1 MVVHM
6 GKRVYRFWHW
16 FTGKASIRKKLIIS
30 FTVLVSIPIT
40 ILGVYSFYVS
50 NRNLLDQTKK
60 TVDNNL
66 GRLVM
71 EMEAWFGRETDFT
84 KFLAYHL
91 SFRETLEKNPF
102 DNVEIAQVL
111 NKTVEPIFWYFISSD
126 SNIKN
131 IRIVTPYVRDK
142 VGSFLEP
149 SGIYEEEAWY
159 QEHQENFRT
168 KWTVEGD
175 ELYATRTVLDTA
187 TTSRPIGVM
196 RTEFFLNRMLE
207 PAQSMDY
214 LENGI
219 LITDGEGTIIY
230 WKKSPDEDVSG
241 RILAMAERMEGRQAA
256 EEQSLE
262 AKNLGGQSSMEL
274 EVPIERDLDGGND
287 FFENGKDE
295 TVPGCILKVGRLE
308 STGWRIYYY
317 VEKKMIS
324 DKTNSVIVSTL
335 VAVFGCMLVV
345 LIFISIF
352 SRTLS
357 RRLLSLKEQA
367 EMISGGNLEHPCY
380 TEDTDEIGIVTNS
393 LGRMTE
399 RLNDTINQVYK
410 IEIEKKATELKALQA
425 MINPHFLYNTL
436 SSIKWKALKKGE
448 EEISDITGL
457 LAKFYRTTL
466 NNGQPVTTV
475 ERELE
480 NVRAYIEILQRTKE
494 NGFAVEYRVDEDGL
508 GCEML
513 NFLLQPIVE
522 NAIEHGIDY
531 IEEEEEEGLVIIE
544 FCKEGQY
551 LLFSVCN
558 NGPVMDV
565 EMLEDI
571 LRKPGKGYGI
581 YNIQQRIAIYY
592 GEGCGL
598 SVKITEDGY
607 TCFTIKIKEKG

>member
-6 GKRVYRFWHW
+6 GKMVYRFWHW

-30 FTVLVSIPIT
+30 FAVLVSIPIT
-40 ILGVYSFYVS
+40 ILGVYSFHVS

-84 KFLAYHL
+84 KFLAYNL

-241 RILAMAERMEGRQAA
+241 RILAMAERMEGRQAE
-256 EEQSLE
+256 EEQPLE

-274 EVPIERDLDGGND
+274 EVSIERDLDGGND

-324 DKTNSVIVSTL
+324 DKTNSIIVSTL

-544 FCKEGQY
+544 FCKKGQH

-571 LRKPGKGYGI
+571 LGKPGKGYGI

-598 SVKITEDGY
+598 SVKITEEGY

>member
-1 MVVHM
+1 M
-6 GKRVYRFWHW
+6 GKRMHRFWLW

-30 FTVLVSIPIT
+30 FAVLVSIPIL
-40 ILGVYSFYVS
+40 ILGVYSFHIS
-50 NRNLLDQTKK
+50 NRNLLEQTKK

-66 GRLVM
+66 GRLIM
-71 EMEAWFGRETDFT
+71 EMEARFGRETDFT

-131 IRIVTPYVRDK
+131 IRIVTPYVKDK

-168 KWTVEGD
+168 KWTVEG
-175 ELYATRTVLDTA
+175 ESLYATRTVLDTA

-207 PAQSMDY
+207 PVRSMDY

-219 LITDGEGTIIY
+219 LIVDEEGTVIY
-230 WKKSPDEDVSG
+230 WKKSPDREINGSVLEIANKGQEQPD
-241 RILAMAERMEGRQAA
+241 ME
-256 EEQSLE
+256 
-262 AKNLGGQSSMEL
+262 K
-274 EVPIERDLDGGND
+274 I
-287 FFENGKDE
+287 
-295 TVPGCILKVGRLE
+295 VPGCIIKTGRLE
-308 STGWRIYYY
+308 STGWKIYYY
-317 VEKKMIS
+317 VEKGMIS
-324 DKTNSVIVSTL
+324 EQTNSIIVSTL
-335 VAVFGCMLVV
+335 VVVFVCMLVV
-345 LIFISIF
+345 LVFISIF

-466 NNGQPVTTV
+466 NNGQSVTTV

-480 NVRAYIEILQRTKE
+480 NVRAYVEILQRTKE
-494 NGFAVEYRVDEDGL
+494 KGFAVEYRIDEDGL
-508 GCEML
+508 SCEML

-531 IEEEEEEGLVIIE
+531 IEEDGEGLVVIE
-544 FCKEGQY
+544 FCKEGRE
-551 LLFSVCN
+551 LVFSVCN

-565 EMLEDI
+565 GMLEDI
-571 LRKPGKGYGI
+571 LERPGKGYGI

-598 SVKITEDGY
+598 SVKITEEGY
-607 TCFTIKIKEKG
+607 TCFTVRIKEKDGQ

>member
-1 MVVHM
+1 M
-6 GKRVYRFWHW
+6 GKMIYRCWHW
-16 FTGKASIRKKLIIS
+16 FMGKASIRRKLIIS
-30 FTVLVSIPIT
+30 FAILVSIPIV
-40 ILGVYSFYVS
+40 ILGVHSFHVS
-50 NRNLLDQTKK
+50 NRNLLEQTKK

-71 EMEAWFGRETDFT
+71 EMEARFGRETDFT

-131 IRIVTPYVRDK
+131 IRIVTPYVKDK

-149 SGIYEEEAWY
+149 SGIYEEEKWY

-168 KWTVEGD
+168 KWTVEGED
-175 ELYATRTVLDTA
+175 LYATRTVLDTA

-207 PAQSMDY
+207 PVRSMDY

-219 LITDGEGTIIY
+219 LIMDGEGAVIY
-230 WKKSPDEDVSG
+230 WKKSPDGDVNG
-241 RILAMAERMEGRQAA
+241 RILEAAERMEGKRLAQGEIFSEK
-256 EEQSLE
+256 EE
-262 AKNLGGQSSMEL
+262 
-274 EVPIERDLDGGND
+274 
-287 FFENGKDE
+287 E
-295 TVPGCILKVGRLE
+295 TVPGCIMKTGLLE

-317 VEKKMIS
+317 VEEGMIS
-324 DKTNSVIVSTL
+324 GQIRSIIVSTL
-335 VAVFGCMLVV
+335 VVVFGCMLVV
-345 LIFISIF
+345 LVFISVF

-357 RRLLSLKEQA
+357 RRLLALKEQA

-480 NVRAYIEILQRTKE
+480 NVRAYVEILQMTKE
-494 NGFAVEYRVDEDGL
+494 KGFSVEYRVDESGL

-531 IEEEEEEGLVIIE
+531 IGEEEGTGLVLVE
-544 FCKEGQY
+544 FRKEGEY
-551 LLFSVCN
+551 LVFSISN

-565 EMLEDI
+565 GMLEDI
-571 LRKPGKGYGI
+571 LEKPGKGYGI
-581 YNIQQRIAIYY
+581 FNIQQRIAIYY

-598 SVKITEDGY
+598 SVKITEEGY
-607 TCFTIKIKEKG
+607 TCFTVRIREKKG

>member
-6 GKRVYRFWHW
+6 GKMVYRFWHW

-30 FTVLVSIPIT
+30 FAVLVSIPIT
-40 ILGVYSFYVS
+40 ILGVYSFHVS

-241 RILAMAERMEGRQAA
+241 RILAMAERMEGRQAE
-256 EEQSLE
+256 EEQPLE

-274 EVPIERDLDGGND
+274 EVPIERGLDGGND

-324 DKTNSVIVSTL
+324 DKTNSIIVSTL

-494 NGFAVEYRVDEDGL
+494 NGFAVEYRVDENGL

-544 FCKEGQY
+544 FCKKGQH

-571 LRKPGKGYGI
+571 LGKPGKGYGI

-592 GEGCGL
+592 GEDCGL

>member
-6 GKRVYRFWHW
+6 GKMVYRFWHW

-30 FTVLVSIPIT
+30 FAVLVSIPIT
-40 ILGVYSFYVS
+40 ILGVYSFHVS

-241 RILAMAERMEGRQAA
+241 RILAMAERMEGRQAE
-256 EEQSLE
+256 EEQPLE

-274 EVPIERDLDGGND
+274 EVPIERGLDGGND

-295 TVPGCILKVGRLE
+295 TVPDCILKVGRLE

-324 DKTNSVIVSTL
+324 DKTNSIIVSTL

-544 FCKEGQY
+544 FCKEGQH

-571 LRKPGKGYGI
+571 LGKPGKGYGI

-598 SVKITEDGY
+598 SVKITEEGY

>member
-1 MVVHM
+1 M
-6 GKRVYRFWHW
+6 GKMIYKFWHW

-30 FTVLVSIPIT
+30 FTALVSIPIF
-40 ILGVYSFYVS
+40 ILGVYSFHVS
-50 NRNLLDQTKK
+50 SRNLLEQTKK

-66 GRLVM
+66 DTLVM
-71 EMEAWFGRETDFT
+71 EMEARFGRETDFT

-102 DNVEIAQVL
+102 DNVEIAQVM

-131 IRIVTPYVRDK
+131 IRIVTPYVKDK

-149 SGIYEEEAWY
+149 SGIYEKEAWY
-159 QEHQENFRT
+159 REHQENFRT
-168 KWTVEGD
+168 KWTVEG
-175 ELYATRTVLDTA
+175 ESLYATRTVLDTA

-196 RTEFFLNRMLE
+196 RTEFFLNRMME
-207 PAQSMDY
+207 PVRNMDY

-219 LITDGEGTIIY
+219 LIIDGEGTVID
-230 WKKSPDEDVSG
+230 WKKSPDKEINGRVLEMAKRVEEQEATEETVSG
-241 RILAMAERMEGRQAA
+241 
-256 EEQSLE
+256 
-262 AKNLGGQSSMEL
+262 
-274 EVPIERDLDGGND
+274 
-287 FFENGKDE
+287 
-295 TVPGCILKVGRLE
+295 CIMKAGILE

-317 VEKKMIS
+317 VEKGMIS
-324 DKTNSVIVSTL
+324 GQTNSILISTL
-335 VAVFGCMLVV
+335 VVV
-345 LIFISIF
+345 LACMMVVVVFISIF

-357 RRLLSLKEQA
+357 RRLLALKKQA
-367 EMISGGNLEHPCY
+367 EIISGGNLEHPCY

-399 RLNDTINQVYK
+399 RLNETINQVYK

-448 EEISDITGL
+448 EEISGITGL
-457 LAKFYRTTL
+457 LAKFYRTML

-480 NVRAYIEILQRTKE
+480 NVRAYVEILQMTKE
-494 NGFAVEYRVDEDGL
+494 KGFAVEYRIDESGL

-522 NAIEHGIDY
+522 NAIGHGIDY
-531 IEEEEEEGLVIIE
+531 IGEDEGEGMVVVE
-544 FCKEGQY
+544 FCKEGE
-551 LLFSVCN
+551 LLVFSVSN

-565 EMLEDI
+565 GMLEEI
-571 LRKPGKGYGI
+571 LEKPGKGYGMF
-581 YNIQQRIAIYY
+581 NIQQRIAIYY

-598 SVKITEDGY
+598 SVRITEEGY
-607 TCFTIKIKEKG
+607 TCFTVRIREKKE

>member
-6 GKRVYRFWHW
+6 GKMVYRFWHW

-30 FTVLVSIPIT
+30 FAVLVSIPIT
-40 ILGVYSFYVS
+40 ILGVYSFHVS

-274 EVPIERDLDGGND
+274 EVPIERGLDGGND

-494 NGFAVEYRVDEDGL
+494 NGFAVEYRVDENGL

-544 FCKEGQY
+544 FCKKGQH

-571 LRKPGKGYGI
+571 LGKPGKGYGI

-592 GEGCGL
+592 GEDCGL

>member
-6 GKRVYRFWHW
+6 GKMVYRFWHW

-30 FTVLVSIPIT
+30 FAVLVSIPIT
-40 ILGVYSFYVS
+40 ILGVYSFHVS

-274 EVPIERDLDGGND
+274 EVPIERGLDGGND

-295 TVPGCILKVGRLE
+295 TVPDCILKVGRLE

-324 DKTNSVIVSTL
+324 DKTNSIIVSTL

-466 NNGQPVTTV
+466 NNGQTVTTV

-544 FCKEGQY
+544 FCKEGQH

-571 LRKPGKGYGI
+571 LGKPGKGYGI

-598 SVKITEDGY
+598 SVKITEEGY

>member
-6 GKRVYRFWHW
+6 GKMVYRFGHW

-30 FTVLVSIPIT
+30 FAVLVSIPIT
-40 ILGVYSFYVS
+40 ILGVYSFHVS

-241 RILAMAERMEGRQAA
+241 RILAMAERMEGRQAE
-256 EEQSLE
+256 EEQPLE

-274 EVPIERDLDGGND
+274 EVPIERGLDGGND

-324 DKTNSVIVSTL
+324 DKTNSIIVSTL

-494 NGFAVEYRVDEDGL
+494 NGFAVEYRVDENGL

-544 FCKEGQY
+544 FCKKGQH

-571 LRKPGKGYGI
+571 LGKPGKGYGI

-592 GEGCGL
+592 GEDCGL

>member
-1 MVVHM
+1 M
-6 GKRVYRFWHW
+6 GKMIYKFWHW

-30 FTVLVSIPIT
+30 FTALVSIPIF
-40 ILGVYSFYVS
+40 ILGVYSFHVS
-50 NRNLLDQTKK
+50 SRNLLEQTKK

-66 GRLVM
+66 DTLVM
-71 EMEAWFGRETDFT
+71 EMEARFGRETDFT

-102 DNVEIAQVL
+102 DNVEIAQVM

-131 IRIVTPYVRDK
+131 IRIVTPYVKDK

-149 SGIYEEEAWY
+149 SGIYEKEAWY
-159 QEHQENFRT
+159 REHQENFRT
-168 KWTVEGD
+168 KWTVEG
-175 ELYATRTVLDTA
+175 ESLYATRTVLDTA

-196 RTEFFLNRMLE
+196 RTEFFLNRMME
-207 PAQSMDY
+207 PVRNMDY

-219 LITDGEGTIIY
+219 LIIDGEGTVID
-230 WKKSPDEDVSG
+230 WKKSPDKEINGRVLEMAKRVEEQDATEETVSG
-241 RILAMAERMEGRQAA
+241 
-256 EEQSLE
+256 
-262 AKNLGGQSSMEL
+262 
-274 EVPIERDLDGGND
+274 
-287 FFENGKDE
+287 
-295 TVPGCILKVGRLE
+295 CIMKAGILE

-317 VEKKMIS
+317 VEKGMIS
-324 DKTNSVIVSTL
+324 GQTNSILISTL
-335 VAVFGCMLVV
+335 VVV
-345 LIFISIF
+345 LACMMVVVVFISIF

-357 RRLLSLKEQA
+357 RRLLALKKQA
-367 EMISGGNLEHPCY
+367 EIISGGNLEHPCY

-399 RLNDTINQVYK
+399 RLNETINQVYK

-448 EEISDITGL
+448 EEISGITGL
-457 LAKFYRTTL
+457 LAKFYRTML

-480 NVRAYIEILQRTKE
+480 NVRAYVEILQMTKE
-494 NGFAVEYRVDEDGL
+494 KGFAVEYRIDESGL

-522 NAIEHGIDY
+522 NAIGHGIDY
-531 IEEEEEEGLVIIE
+531 IGEDEGEGMVVVE
-544 FCKEGQY
+544 FCKEGE
-551 LLFSVCN
+551 LLVFSVSN

-565 EMLEDI
+565 GMLEEI
-571 LRKPGKGYGI
+571 LEKPGKGYGMF
-581 YNIQQRIAIYY
+581 NIQQRIAIYY

-598 SVKITEDGY
+598 SVRITEEGY
-607 TCFTIKIKEKG
+607 TCFTVRIREKKE

>member
-1 MVVHM
+1 M
-6 GKRVYRFWHW
+6 GKMIYKFWHW

-30 FTVLVSIPIT
+30 FAALVSIPIF
-40 ILGVYSFYVS
+40 ILGVYSFHVS
-50 NRNLLDQTKK
+50 SRNLLEQTKK

-66 GRLVM
+66 DTLVM
-71 EMEAWFGRETDFT
+71 EMEARFGRETDFT

-102 DNVEIAQVL
+102 DNVEIAQVM

-131 IRIVTPYVRDK
+131 IRIVTPYVKDK

-149 SGIYEEEAWY
+149 SGIYEKEAWY

-168 KWTVEGD
+168 KWTVEG
-175 ELYATRTVLDTA
+175 ESLYATRTVLDTA

-196 RTEFFLNRMLE
+196 RTEFFWNRMME
-207 PAQSMDY
+207 PVRNMDY

-219 LITDGEGTIIY
+219 LIIDGEGTVID
-230 WKKSPDEDVSG
+230 WKKSPDKEINERV
-241 RILAMAERMEGRQAA
+241 LEMAKKVEGQDA
-256 EEQSLE
+256 
-262 AKNLGGQSSMEL
+262 
-274 EVPIERDLDGGND
+274 IE
-287 FFENGKDE
+287 E
-295 TVPGCILKVGRLE
+295 TVPGCIMKAGILE

-317 VEKKMIS
+317 VEKGMIS
-324 DKTNSVIVSTL
+324 GQTNSILISTL
-335 VAVFGCMLVV
+335 VVV
-345 LIFISIF
+345 LACMMVVVVFISIF

-357 RRLLSLKEQA
+357 RRLLALKEQA
-367 EMISGGNLEHPCY
+367 EIISGGNLEHPCY
-380 TEDTDEIGIVTNS
+380 TKDTDEIGIVTNS
-393 LGRMTE
+393 LGQMTE
-399 RLNDTINQVYK
+399 RLNETINQVYK

-436 SSIKWKALKKGE
+436 SSVKWKALKKGE
-448 EEISDITGL
+448 EEISGITGL
-457 LAKFYRTTL
+457 LAKFYRTML

-480 NVRAYIEILQRTKE
+480 NVRAYVEILQMTKE
-494 NGFAVEYRVDEDGL
+494 KGFAVEYRIDESGL

-531 IEEEEEEGLVIIE
+531 IGEDEGEGMVAVE
-544 FCKEGQY
+544 FCKEGE
-551 LLFSVCN
+551 LLVFSVSN

-565 EMLEDI
+565 GMLEEI
-571 LRKPGKGYGI
+571 LEKPGKGYGMF
-581 YNIQQRIAIYY
+581 NIQQRIAIYY

-598 SVKITEDGY
+598 SVKITEEGY
-607 TCFTIKIKEKG
+607 TCFTVRIREKKE

>member
-6 GKRVYRFWHW
+6 GKMVYRFWHW

-30 FTVLVSIPIT
+30 FAVLVSIPIT
-40 ILGVYSFYVS
+40 ILGVYSFHVS

-84 KFLAYHL
+84 KFLAYNL

-274 EVPIERDLDGGND
+274 EVSIERDLDGGND

-324 DKTNSVIVSTL
+324 DKTNSIIVSTL

-436 SSIKWKALKKGE
+436 SSIKWKALKLGE

-544 FCKEGQY
+544 FCKEGQH

-571 LRKPGKGYGI
+571 LGKPGKGYGI

-598 SVKITEDGY
+598 SVKITEEGY

>member
-6 GKRVYRFWHW
+6 GKMVYRFWHW

-30 FTVLVSIPIT
+30 FAVLVSIPIT
-40 ILGVYSFYVS
+40 ILGVYSFHVS

-241 RILAMAERMEGRQAA
+241 RILAMAERMEGRQAE
-256 EEQSLE
+256 EEQPLE

-274 EVPIERDLDGGND
+274 EVPIERGLDGGND

-324 DKTNSVIVSTL
+324 DKTNSIIVSTL

-571 LRKPGKGYGI
+571 LGKPGKGYGI

>member
-1 MVVHM
+1 M
-6 GKRVYRFWHW
+6 GKMIYRCWHW
-16 FTGKASIRKKLIIS
+16 FMGKASIRRKLIIS
-30 FTVLVSIPIT
+30 FAILVSIPIV
-40 ILGVYSFYVS
+40 ILGVYSFHVS
-50 NRNLLDQTKK
+50 NRNLLEQTKK

-71 EMEAWFGRETDFT
+71 EMEARFGRETDFT

-241 RILAMAERMEGRQAA
+241 RILAMAERMEGRQAE
-256 EEQSLE
+256 EEQPLE

-274 EVPIERDLDGGND
+274 EVPIERGLDGGND

-324 DKTNSVIVSTL
+324 DKTNSIIVSTL

-494 NGFAVEYRVDEDGL
+494 NGFAVEYRVDENGL

-544 FCKEGQY
+544 FCKKGQH

-571 LRKPGKGYGI
+571 LGKPGKGYGI

-592 GEGCGL
+592 GEDCGL

>member
-1 MVVHM
+1 M
-6 GKRVYRFWHW
+6 GKGMYMFWDW

-30 FTVLVSIPIT
+30 FTALVSIPIA
-40 ILGVYSFYVS
+40 ILGIYTFHVS
-50 NRNLLDQTKK
+50 STNLLEQTKK

-66 GRLVM
+66 GRLLM
-71 EMEAWFGRETDFT
+71 EMEARFGRETDFT

-131 IRIVTPYVRDK
+131 IRIVTPYVKDK

-149 SGIYEEEAWY
+149 SGIYEKEEWY
-159 QEHQENFRT
+159 QEHQKNFRT
-168 KWTVEGD
+168 KWTVEG
-175 ELYATRTVLDTA
+175 ESLYATRTVLDTA

-207 PAQSMDY
+207 PVRSMDY

-219 LITDGEGTIIY
+219 LITDGKGTVIY
-230 WKKSPDEDVSG
+230 WKKSPDEDING
-241 RILAMAERMEGRQAA
+241 RV
-256 EEQSLE
+256 
-262 AKNLGGQSSMEL
+262 L
-274 EVPIERDLDGGND
+274 EVAQREEGQGS
-287 FFENGKDE
+287 EGKGTLME
-295 TVPGCILKVGRLE
+295 STGLHKGKEVVAGCIMKAGSLE
-308 STGWRIYYY
+308 STGWKIYYY
-317 VEKKMIS
+317 VERSMIS
-324 DKTNSVIVSTL
+324 GQANSIIVSTL
-335 VAVFGCMLVV
+335 VVVFICMLVV
-345 LIFISIF
+345 LFFISIF

-448 EEISDITGL
+448 EEISAITGL

-480 NVRAYIEILQRTKE
+480 NVRAYVELLQMTKE
-494 NGFAVEYRVDEDGL
+494 KAFAVEYRIDENGL
-508 GCEML
+508 ACEML

-531 IEEEEEEGLVIIE
+531 IEEDEGYGMVAIE
-544 FCKEGQY
+544 FRKEGQW
-551 LLFSVCN
+551 LVFSISN

-565 EMLEDI
+565 GMLEDI
-571 LRKPGKGYGI
+571 LEKPGKGYGI
-581 YNIQQRIAIYY
+581 FNIQQRIAIYY

-598 SVKITEDGY
+598 SVQITEEGH
-607 TCFTIKIKEKG
+607 TCFTVRIREKD

>member
-1 MVVHM
+1 M
-6 GKRVYRFWHW
+6 GKMIYRCWHW
-16 FTGKASIRKKLIIS
+16 FMGKASIRRKLIIS
-30 FTVLVSIPIT
+30 FAILVSIPIV
-40 ILGVYSFYVS
+40 ILGVYSFHVS
-50 NRNLLDQTKK
+50 NRNLLEQTKK

-71 EMEAWFGRETDFT
+71 EMEARFGRETDFT

-131 IRIVTPYVRDK
+131 IRIVTPYVKDK

-149 SGIYEEEAWY
+149 SGLYEEEEWY

-168 KWTVEGD
+168 KWTVEG
-175 ELYATRTVLDTA
+175 ENLYATRTVLDTA

-207 PAQSMDY
+207 PVRSMDY

-219 LITDGEGTIIY
+219 LITDGGGAVIY
-230 WKKSPDEDVSG
+230 WKKSPDGDVNG
-241 RILAMAERMEGRQAA
+241 RILEAAERMEGKRLAQGEIFSEK
-256 EEQSLE
+256 EE
-262 AKNLGGQSSMEL
+262 
-274 EVPIERDLDGGND
+274 
-287 FFENGKDE
+287 E
-295 TVPGCILKVGRLE
+295 TVPGCIMKIGLLE

-317 VEKKMIS
+317 VEEGMIS
-324 DKTNSVIVSTL
+324 GQIRSIIVSTL
-335 VAVFGCMLVV
+335 VVVFGCMLVV
-345 LIFISIF
+345 LVFISVF

-357 RRLLSLKEQA
+357 RRLLALKEQA

-480 NVRAYIEILQRTKE
+480 NVRAYVEILQMTKE
-494 NGFAVEYRVDEDGL
+494 QGFAVEYRIDESGL

-531 IEEEEEEGLVIIE
+531 IGEEEGTGLVLVE
-544 FCKEGQY
+544 FRKEGEY
-551 LLFSVCN
+551 LVFSISN

-565 EMLEDI
+565 GMLEDI
-571 LRKPGKGYGI
+571 LEKPGKGYGI
-581 YNIQQRIAIYY
+581 FNIQQRIAIYY

-598 SVKITEDGY
+598 SVKITEEGY
-607 TCFTIKIKEKG
+607 TCFTVRIREKKG

>member
-1 MVVHM
+1 M
-6 GKRVYRFWHW
+6 GKGMHRFWLW

-30 FTVLVSIPIT
+30 FAVLVSIPII
-40 ILGVYSFYVS
+40 ILGVYSFHIS
-50 NRNLLDQTKK
+50 NRNLLEQTKK

-71 EMEAWFGRETDFT
+71 EMEARFGRETDFT

-131 IRIVTPYVRDK
+131 IRIVTPYVKDK

-159 QEHQENFRT
+159 REHQENFRT
-168 KWTVEGD
+168 EWTVEG
-175 ELYATRTVLDTA
+175 ESLYATRTVLDTA

-207 PAQSMDY
+207 PVRSMDY
-214 LENGI
+214 LKNGI
-219 LITDGEGTIIY
+219 LIMDEEGTVVY
-230 WKKSPDEDVSG
+230 WKKSPDEKINGNILEMAKRVEEQLVMEELVSG
-241 RILAMAERMEGRQAA
+241 CII
-256 EEQSLE
+256 
-262 AKNLGGQSSMEL
+262 KT
-274 EVPIERDLDGGND
+274 
-287 FFENGKDE
+287 GK
-295 TVPGCILKVGRLE
+295 LE
-308 STGWRIYYY
+308 STGWKIYYY
-317 VEKKMIS
+317 VEKGMIS
-324 DKTNSVIVSTL
+324 GQTNSIIVSTL
-335 VAVFGCMLVV
+335 VVVLACMLVV
-345 LIFISIF
+345 LVFISIF

-357 RRLLSLKEQA
+357 RRLLFLKEQA

-480 NVRAYIEILQRTKE
+480 NVRAYVEILQRTKE
-494 NGFAVEYRVDEDGL
+494 KGFAVEYRIGEDGL

-531 IEEEEEEGLVIIE
+531 IDEEEGTGLVVIE
-544 FCKEGQY
+544 FCKEGQQ
-551 LLFSVCN
+551 LVFSVCN

-565 EMLEDI
+565 GMLEDI
-571 LRKPGKGYGI
+571 LERPGKGYGI

-598 SVKITEDGY
+598 SVKITEEGY
-607 TCFTIKIKEKG
+607 TCFTVRIKEKDGQ

>member
-1 MVVHM
+1 M
-6 GKRVYRFWHW
+6 GKMVYRFWHW

-30 FTVLVSIPIT
+30 FAVLVSIPIT
-40 ILGVYSFYVS
+40 ILGVYSFHVS

-241 RILAMAERMEGRQAA
+241 RILAMAERMEGRQAE
-256 EEQSLE
+256 EEQPLE

-274 EVPIERDLDGGND
+274 EVPIERGLDGGND

-324 DKTNSVIVSTL
+324 DKTNSIIVSTL

-494 NGFAVEYRVDEDGL
+494 NGFAVEYRVDENGL

-544 FCKEGQY
+544 FCKKGQH

-571 LRKPGKGYGI
+571 LGKPGKGYGI

-592 GEGCGL
+592 GEDCGL

>member
-6 GKRVYRFWHW
+6 GKMVYRFWHW

-30 FTVLVSIPIT
+30 FAVLVSIPIT
-40 ILGVYSFYVS
+40 ILGVYSFHVS

-84 KFLAYHL
+84 KFLAYNL

-219 LITDGEGTIIY
+219 LITDR
-230 WKKSPDEDVSG
+230 KS
-241 RILAMAERMEGRQAA
+241 
-256 EEQSLE
+256 
-262 AKNLGGQSSMEL
+262 
-274 EVPIERDLDGGND
+274 
-287 FFENGKDE
+287 
-295 TVPGCILKVGRLE
+295 
-308 STGWRIYYY
+308 
-317 VEKKMIS
+317 
-324 DKTNSVIVSTL
+324 
-335 VAVFGCMLVV
+335 VV
-345 LIFISIF
+345 
-352 SRTLS
+352 
-357 RRLLSLKEQA
+357 
-367 EMISGGNLEHPCY
+367 
-380 TEDTDEIGIVTNS
+380 
-393 LGRMTE
+393 
-399 RLNDTINQVYK
+399 
-410 IEIEKKATELKALQA
+410 
-425 MINPHFLYNTL
+425 
-436 SSIKWKALKKGE
+436 
-448 EEISDITGL
+448 
-457 LAKFYRTTL
+457 
-466 NNGQPVTTV
+466 
-475 ERELE
+475 
-480 NVRAYIEILQRTKE
+480 
-494 NGFAVEYRVDEDGL
+494 
-508 GCEML
+508 
-513 NFLLQPIVE
+513 
-522 NAIEHGIDY
+522 
-531 IEEEEEEGLVIIE
+531 
-544 FCKEGQY
+544 
-551 LLFSVCN
+551 
-558 NGPVMDV
+558 
-565 EMLEDI
+565 
-571 LRKPGKGYGI
+571 
-581 YNIQQRIAIYY
+581 
-592 GEGCGL
+592 
-598 SVKITEDGY
+598 
-607 TCFTIKIKEKG
+607 

>member
-6 GKRVYRFWHW
+6 GKMVYRFWHW

-30 FTVLVSIPIT
+30 FAVLVSIPIT
-40 ILGVYSFYVS
+40 ILGVYSFHVS

-241 RILAMAERMEGRQAA
+241 RILAMAEKMEGRQAE
-256 EEQSLE
+256 EEQPLE

-274 EVPIERDLDGGND
+274 EVPIERGLDGGND

-324 DKTNSVIVSTL
+324 DKTNSIIVSTL

-571 LRKPGKGYGI
+571 LGKPGKGYGI

>member
-6 GKRVYRFWHW
+6 GKMVYRFWHW

-30 FTVLVSIPIT
+30 FAVLVSIPIT
-40 ILGVYSFYVS
+40 ILGVYSFHVS

-84 KFLAYHL
+84 KFLAYNL

-274 EVPIERDLDGGND
+274 EVSIERDLDGGND

-324 DKTNSVIVSTL
+324 DKTNSIIVSTL

-367 EMISGGNLEHPCY
+367 EMISGGIWNIPV
-380 TEDTDEIGIVTNS
+380 IP
-393 LGRMTE
+393 
-399 RLNDTINQVYK
+399 K
-410 IEIEKKATELKALQA
+410 IQMK
-425 MINPHFLYNTL
+425 
-436 SSIKWKALKKGE
+436 
-448 EEISDITGL
+448 
-457 LAKFYRTTL
+457 LA
-466 NNGQPVTTV
+466 
-475 ERELE
+475 
-480 NVRAYIEILQRTKE
+480 
-494 NGFAVEYRVDEDGL
+494 
-508 GCEML
+508 
-513 NFLLQPIVE
+513 
-522 NAIEHGIDY
+522 
-531 IEEEEEEGLVIIE
+531 
-544 FCKEGQY
+544 
-551 LLFSVCN
+551 S
-558 NGPVMDV
+558 
-565 EMLEDI
+565 
-571 LRKPGKGYGI
+571 
-581 YNIQQRIAIYY
+581 
-592 GEGCGL
+592 
-598 SVKITEDGY
+598 
-607 TCFTIKIKEKG
+607 

>member
-1 MVVHM
+1 M
-6 GKRVYRFWHW
+6 
-16 FTGKASIRKKLIIS
+16 
-30 FTVLVSIPIT
+30 
-40 ILGVYSFYVS
+40 
-50 NRNLLDQTKK
+50 
-60 TVDNNL
+60 
-66 GRLVM
+66 
-71 EMEAWFGRETDFT
+71 
-84 KFLAYHL
+84 
-91 SFRETLEKNPF
+91 
-102 DNVEIAQVL
+102 
-111 NKTVEPIFWYFISSD
+111 D
-126 SNIKN
+126 S
-131 IRIVTPYVRDK
+131 
-142 VGSFLEP
+142 G
-149 SGIYEEEAWY
+149 
-159 QEHQENFRT
+159 
-168 KWTVEGD
+168 GD

-196 RTEFFLNRMLE
+196 RTEFLNRMLE

-241 RILAMAERMEGRQAA
+241 RILAMAERMEGRQAE
-256 EEQSLE
+256 EEQPLE

-274 EVPIERDLDGGND
+274 EVPIERGLDGGND

-324 DKTNSVIVSTL
+324 DKTNSIIVSTL

-494 NGFAVEYRVDEDGL
+494 NGFAVEYRVDENGL

-544 FCKEGQY
+544 FCKKGQH

-571 LRKPGKGYGI
+571 LGKPGKGYGI

-592 GEGCGL
+592 GEDCGL

>member
-1 MVVHM
+1 M
-6 GKRVYRFWHW
+6 GKMIYRCWHW
-16 FTGKASIRKKLIIS
+16 FMGKASIRRKLIIS
-30 FTVLVSIPIT
+30 FAILVSIPIV
-40 ILGVYSFYVS
+40 ILGVYSFHVS
-50 NRNLLDQTKK
+50 NRNLLEQTKK

-71 EMEAWFGRETDFT
+71 EMEARFGRETDFT

-131 IRIVTPYVRDK
+131 IRIVTPYVKDN

-149 SGIYEEEAWY
+149 SGIYEEEKWY

-168 KWTVEGD
+168 KWTVEG
-175 ELYATRTVLDTA
+175 ENLYATRTVLDTA

-207 PAQSMDY
+207 PVRSMDY

-219 LITDGEGTIIY
+219 LIMDGEGAVIY
-230 WKKSPDEDVSG
+230 WKKSPDGDVNG
-241 RILAMAERMEGRQAA
+241 RILEAAERMEGKRLAQGEIFSEK
-256 EEQSLE
+256 EE
-262 AKNLGGQSSMEL
+262 
-274 EVPIERDLDGGND
+274 
-287 FFENGKDE
+287 E
-295 TVPGCILKVGRLE
+295 TVPGCIMKTWLLE

-317 VEKKMIS
+317 VEEGMIS
-324 DKTNSVIVSTL
+324 GQIRSIIVSTL
-335 VAVFGCMLVV
+335 VVVFGCMLVV
-345 LIFISIF
+345 LVFISVF

-357 RRLLSLKEQA
+357 RRLLALKEQA

-480 NVRAYIEILQRTKE
+480 NVRAYVEILQMTKE
-494 NGFAVEYRVDEDGL
+494 KGFSVEYRVDESGL

-531 IEEEEEEGLVIIE
+531 IGEEEGTGLVLVE
-544 FCKEGQY
+544 FRKEGKY
-551 LLFSVCN
+551 LVFSISN

-565 EMLEDI
+565 GMLEDI
-571 LRKPGKGYGI
+571 LEKPGKGYGI
-581 YNIQQRIAIYY
+581 FNIQQRIAIYY

-598 SVKITEDGY
+598 SVKITEEGY
-607 TCFTIKIKEKG
+607 TCFTVRIREKKE

>member
-6 GKRVYRFWHW
+6 GKMVYRFWHW

-30 FTVLVSIPIT
+30 FAVLVSIPIT
-40 ILGVYSFYVS
+40 ILGVYSFHVS

-111 NKTVEPIFWYFISSD
+111 NK
-126 SNIKN
+126 
-131 IRIVTPYVRDK
+131 
-142 VGSFLEP
+142 
-149 SGIYEEEAWY
+149 
-159 QEHQENFRT
+159 
-168 KWTVEGD
+168 TVEGD

-274 EVPIERDLDGGND
+274 EVPIERGLDGGND

-324 DKTNSVIVSTL
+324 DKTNSIIVSTL

-494 NGFAVEYRVDEDGL
+494 NGFAVEYRVDENGL

-544 FCKEGQY
+544 FCKKGQY

-571 LRKPGKGYGI
+571 LGKPGKGYGI

-592 GEGCGL
+592 GEDCGL